1 MKQLAMVLGLVLVLS
16 ATASAQDLGAQTGT
30 VDEPGSSEPGDGTS
44 TSDATDGASDDADDG
59 GEGDE
64 DDRGVYS
71 KKVRGLL
78 WLEVTAGPTSYKPGQ
93 FRSVSVN
100 GMGIGDL
107 KLTGPEF
114 SGAVLVGLGGFNI
127 GVRARGANYDPFNLV
142 AVGLEMGGTFRFIPY
157 VHPIVRFGLNY
168 AKLTDLPDTGTNLKS
183 DGVAVDVGVGVRI
196 PIVRWI
202 SFAATF
208 NWSFIGMFVRDND
221 TSAEAVLGQQLT
233 RMFALTFHFIG
244 VRKGD

>member
-1 MKQLAMVLGLVLVLS
+1 MVTNMVMEEQKDNLELKESSLDKQEGNIQEINS
-16 ATASAQDLGAQTGT
+16 AEAQLEENAEN
-30 VDEPGSSEPGDGTS
+30 VDEVNALEENAKNQDEINELDQVDDIFSVIQLRFQLLQ
-44 TSDATDGASDDADDG
+44 TD
-59 GEGDE
+59 
-64 DDRGVYS
+64 VQY
-71 KKVRGLL
+71 LL
-78 WLEVTAGPTSYKPGQ
+78 AQ
-93 FRSVSVN
+93 
-100 GMGIGDL
+100 
-107 KLTGPEF
+107 
-114 SGAVLVGLGGFNI
+114 AACI

-196 PIVRWI
+196 PIIRWI

-233 RMFALTFHFIG
+233 GMFALTFHFIG